1 LQWDD
6 LEYLNLAKHE
16 SFADNPAVARAPHFA
31 LYAGAPV
38 YDGDGFALGW
48 ICVIDYRPRQLD
60 ESQRR
65 TLLELAAIASK
76 AVKLR
81 QVA

>member
-1 LQWDD
+1 MSWKRAWKLRLLCGPRDHD
-6 LEYLNLAKHE
+6 ATRFERLAQRFE
-16 SFADNPAVARAPHFA
+16 RRARRYSGNASRR
-31 LYAGAPV
+31 
-38 YDGDGFALGW
+38 

-60 ESQRR
+60 ESQQT
-65 TLLELAAIASK
+65 TLLELAAIASD